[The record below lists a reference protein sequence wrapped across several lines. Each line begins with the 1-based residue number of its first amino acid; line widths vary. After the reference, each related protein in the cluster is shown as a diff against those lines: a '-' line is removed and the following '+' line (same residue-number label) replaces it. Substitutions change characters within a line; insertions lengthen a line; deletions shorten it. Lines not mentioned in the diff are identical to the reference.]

1 MIKEKDS
8 SFGNRG
14 RDAPKRNNAQQRE
27 RKYADSIRDGL
38 DAEVKPTEAYGPF
51 SAVGREDAYAQTS
64 GIETPGENH
73 RSSFQ
78 TFESVSGIREGR
90 SSSIREGSNSKKS
103 KHGIHTGKS
112 GNDFRSQKERAKRR
126 QVQDG
131 YGSNKVDPDTD
142 LKAFP
147 DEEME
152 GLSDGNANPFE
163 SNRQPGQKTAPG
175 GKSSSAVQKQRIR
188 RSYAR
193 QLRAEETEEAGEES
207 IFSNTRNREISGKQK
222 TVFGSSRQ
230 SSGTSWHERKSGS
243 VFSEDSQAD
252 TAGGFYRNEAAAE
265 QAVKGSKEAGAS
277 AATSRRKG
285 MRWRSSDSLKAEAVG
300 EAEVEEKTHSRKG
313 AFGGAV
319 LTGAYVIGRGASEA
333 SGDSRED
340 LSERTFRTTT
350 GAGKKAA
357 FEVSRGARDMAG
369 RHFHN
374 GRIAGVS
381 ADGSAATSFFNRNT
395 ARQVAADRWSA
406 AASTAQKRQIRK
418 AYARAESRL
427 LKIPILKRIHR
438 KRNEELVLRESK
450 TAFLRIADF
459 IRKKPVIILVLVIT
473 LLFGGFYTSL
483 MSVGTA
489 LVGQVQGFATTATSF
504 TADDAD
510 ILGANEDYK
519 AMENELRMKLLYP
532 EGYYPGYVNYQTG
545 AISIGH
551 DPYKLIALLTVL
563 HERFTRAEVQESLK
577 TIFALQYNVSVENV
591 TGRSQHKTVTVG
603 QSLGTVVTSGYC
615 NCSICCGQWAG
626 GPTAS
631 GTTPVANHTIAVDSQ
646 NPIVPMGTK
655 IVMNGIEYTV
665 EDTGP
670 LERYGVAFDVYYDDH
685 QVAENH
691 GHQNWEA
698 YIADDNGSKTVEVT
712 IYNSL
717 PTLSLSVQ
725 NGSIDTAARAL
736 LSDDELQRYYV
747 IIETKGNRPDLFAD
761 DIYAN
766 TTEGVNWAPP
776 GSALS
781 DERFRNMY
789 NEAIKY
795 LGYPYVWGGESPDTS
810 FDCSGFVSWV
820 INHCGNGWNYG
831 RLDCRELWA
840 LTMRV
845 SEADVRPG
853 DLVFFQGTWDVEGA
867 SHVGIVLGN
876 GMMIHCGHPVQI
888 ASYKTEY
895 FSAHFMGY
903 GRLP

>member
-1 MIKEKDS
+1 M
-8 SFGNRG
+8 
-14 RDAPKRNNAQQRE
+14 
-27 RKYADSIRDGL
+27 
-38 DAEVKPTEAYGPF
+38 
-51 SAVGREDAYAQTS
+51 
-64 GIETPGENH
+64 
-73 RSSFQ
+73 
-78 TFESVSGIREGR
+78 
-90 SSSIREGSNSKKS
+90 
-103 KHGIHTGKS
+103 
-112 GNDFRSQKERAKRR
+112 
-126 QVQDG
+126 
-131 YGSNKVDPDTD
+131 
-142 LKAFP
+142 
-147 DEEME
+147 
-152 GLSDGNANPFE
+152 
-163 SNRQPGQKTAPG
+163 
-175 GKSSSAVQKQRIR
+175 
-188 RSYAR
+188 
-193 QLRAEETEEAGEES
+193 
-207 IFSNTRNREISGKQK
+207 
-222 TVFGSSRQ
+222 
-230 SSGTSWHERKSGS
+230 
-243 VFSEDSQAD
+243 
-252 TAGGFYRNEAAAE
+252 
-265 QAVKGSKEAGAS
+265 
-277 AATSRRKG
+277 
-285 MRWRSSDSLKAEAVG
+285 
-300 EAEVEEKTHSRKG
+300 
-313 AFGGAV
+313 
-319 LTGAYVIGRGASEA
+319 
-333 SGDSRED
+333 
-340 LSERTFRTTT
+340 
-350 GAGKKAA
+350 
-357 FEVSRGARDMAG
+357 
-369 RHFHN
+369 
-374 GRIAGVS
+374 
-381 ADGSAATSFFNRNT
+381 
-395 ARQVAADRWSA
+395 
-406 AASTAQKRQIRK
+406 
-418 AYARAESRL
+418 